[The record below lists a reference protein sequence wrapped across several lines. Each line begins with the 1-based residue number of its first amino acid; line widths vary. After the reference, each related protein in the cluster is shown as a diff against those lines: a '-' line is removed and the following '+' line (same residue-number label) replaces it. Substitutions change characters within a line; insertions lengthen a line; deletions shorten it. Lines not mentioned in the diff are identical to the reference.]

1 MTLTAV
7 GGHLQRPR
15 PDVEPPQI
23 AETYVERE
31 REEEKRKTFTVH
43 HDTHTYFIF
52 YVKNYI

>member
-31 REEEKRKTFTVH
+31 RRGKK
-43 HDTHTYFIF
+43 
-52 YVKNYI
+52 KNVYRAP